1 MRKLLGYVALFAVFL
16 LALQP
21 MLAGAAGTN
30 YSVNV
35 AYNPTVGNY
44 LTNSTGWS
52 LYMYTPDKPN
62 SGNSSC
68 YGGCATAWPP
78 FYAGS
83 NLTLPSSL
91 KASNFGTINRT
102 GGGKQTTYLG
112 SPLYYYA
119 YDTSAGDISGQNV
132 GHIWFLMSP
141 AGIIMP
147 ATSTVPTTTT
157 PTTIS
162 TSSGNGSV
170 SSLHNGT
177 VQSSPNGISNNDLYI
192 AGAVVAIIVIIGA
205 VAYMKRKG

>member
-1 MRKLLGYVALFAVFL
+1 MRKLFGSMALFAIVL
-16 LALQP
+16 LSLQP

-35 AYNPTVGNY
+35 AYNPTIGNY

-52 LYMYTPDKPN
+52 LYMYAPDKPN

-141 AGIIMP
+141 TGIIMP
-147 ATSTVPTTTT
+147 SASTVPTTTA
-157 PTTIS
+157 PTIIS
-162 TSSGNGSV
+162 TGSGNESV
-170 SSLHNGT
+170 SSLHNST
-177 VQSSPNGISNNDLYI
+177 VQSASNGSSNNLYI